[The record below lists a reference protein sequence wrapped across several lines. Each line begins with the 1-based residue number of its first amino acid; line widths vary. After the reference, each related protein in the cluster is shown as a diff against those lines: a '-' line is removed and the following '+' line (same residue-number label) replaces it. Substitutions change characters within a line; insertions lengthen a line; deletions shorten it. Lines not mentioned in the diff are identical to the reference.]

1 MILALAGL
9 VLGAAFGAIRARARG
24 GNAADIAQY
33 AVVHGLILAVAGL
46 FVAIFLVRSGI

>member
-9 VLGAAFGAIRARARG
+9 ALGAILGAVRARARG

-33 AVVHGLILAVAGL
+33 AAVHGLLLAMVGM
-46 FVAIFLVRSGI
+46 FVAIALVRTGV